1 MANDDEEIL
10 KIKETCTF
18 ELAELFGELKDIN
31 SLSNLL
37 ESSRDFFISI
47 SKAKASKISSLSCCP
62 FSSSE
67 IDNRDC
73 DQNGCSYTWKNWNV
87 WAKYQMVSRIKAS
100 LFGSEIELPS
110 CVSSLSCIFNH
121 SIWSFPGQAISSF
134 INSLRPP
141 NPWAGQNRRQ
151 IPDYG
156 SPHHRSTH
164 LQRPQRHYTRQGISP
179 VSPFPSQSSLT
190 ACKMTASSIYV
201 DAPTQA
207 DIDILSG
214 VIYVN
219 SRNRDYF

>member
-1 MANDDEEIL
+1 M
-10 KIKETCTF
+10 TTRR
-18 ELAELFGELKDIN
+18 
-31 SLSNLL
+31 
-37 ESSRDFFISI
+37 SSRLKRLAHLNLQNCSTNWKTSTRYRICWSLR
-47 SKAKASKISSLSCCP
+47 AISSSRFPRQRHPKSVRCLVVHLVLVKSIIEIAIKMDVPTHDKIEMCERNIKWCQESKQVFLAQRLSCRLAYLLYLV
-62 FSSSE
+62 F
-67 IDNRDC
+67 
-73 DQNGCSYTWKNWNV
+73 
-87 WAKYQMVSRIKAS
+87 
-100 LFGSEIELPS
+100 FH
-110 CVSSLSCIFNH
+110 H
-121 SIWSFPGQAISSF
+121 SAWSFPGQAISSF
-134 INSLRPP
+134 INSLRPSHP
-141 NPWAGQNRRQ
+141 RAGQNRRQ

-164 LQRPQRHYTRQGISP
+164 LQRPQRHHARQGISP